1 MDGVQKLSS
10 ARFRFLD
17 EEQFKALTAR
27 EKLAYLV
34 AAISELQ
41 RLTDESP
48 STGPPRPP
56 GAKMN

>member
-1 MDGVQKLSS
+1 MDSVQKPPM

-17 EEQFKALTAR
+17 EEQFKALSAR

-41 RLTDESP
+41 RISDESP
-48 STGPPRPP
+48 LPGVSAPEPR
-56 GAKMN
+56 KY